1 MKLMFIRSLLF
12 LLSTLVVF
20 LSMGFSVSKMPCCD
34 DKIYIG
40 SEVPNCMQKED
51 ACCII
56 DIQKISCCAEDEI
69 ELSCCS
75 QTQDSTC
82 EGETT
87 NIQFD
92 FETLIPSF
100 ELSLKEVIVLFHIY
114 ILNDQV
120 FEYKNHIDHI
130 LKVPLSKIN
139 KPQLSQIQSFLL

>member
-1 MKLMFIRSLLF
+1 MFIKSLLF

-40 SEVPNCMQKED
+40 SEVPNCIQKED
-51 ACCII
+51 LCCKI
-56 DIQKISCCAEDEI
+56 DIQKTSCCAEDEI
-69 ELSCCS
+69 ELLCCS
-75 QTQDSTC
+75 QTQNNTC

-92 FETLIPSF
+92 FETLISSF
-100 ELSLKEVIVLFHIY
+100 ELSLKEVTVLFNIY
-114 ILNDQV
+114 ILNDKV

-139 KPQLSQIQSFLL
+139 KPQLSEIQSFLL